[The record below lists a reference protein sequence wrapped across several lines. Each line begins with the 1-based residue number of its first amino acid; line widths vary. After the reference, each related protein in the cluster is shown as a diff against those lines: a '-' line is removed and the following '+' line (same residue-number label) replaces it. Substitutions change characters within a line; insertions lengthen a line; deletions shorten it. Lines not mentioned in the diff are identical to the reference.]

1 MTDTKEYTE
10 NLQKLLAESRQP
22 SVSRKDLDLAF
33 GEEFVE
39 SVAARLES
47 TNALQ
52 FDETLDQDALNKC
65 ANHRLFNFLQ
75 RNQRDP
81 HPSLEKGH
89 FFELRKWTTAA
100 AAERDDELWRLL
112 GTMATQTAERGENR
126 LDNPTTMT
134 ARRMMLR
141 LIEVVMGEFE
151 WSQRRSSARRER
163 LRASRSD
170 RRGSPR
176 RLARSNPRSV
186 RLVPRER
193 RRRRAVRGGLIDH
206 EPGPELA
213 LHARSRPC
221 FTHFSIATPREF
233 HSSPERAAA
242 PPRERFRHRRGARR
256 GLATS
261 RGMHATTTR
270 ALVSRFTVRSR
281 EVRARARRTE
291 RKRVECRRRDDVGSS
306 RALARAVSATRDG
319 PRRPPPKTTATMM
332 TDDAMRPTDE
342 QAIERGIRAQDAR
355 RAHLGRPSPTAARAT
370 TKSDA
375 EASVDVDAVNGV
387 SQRRLGEL
395 RNRAVEAMR
404 FAPSWL
410 KQIQMPPG
418 TSPGSVI
425 PVVGSFEE
433 LYRIAQIASLNGQPL
448 EEIEEFFR
456 GKEDVRVLELSSCEQ
471 RAIVTT
477 DHRNRTH
484 TVSLRGTKNI
494 KNVAQNLRLGTAP
507 TGRAEDVPVPMHRG
521 YRNIAQRCL
530 EAIEP
535 LLLDGYELQLT
546 GHSLGGAA
554 AVALALLLH
563 QKKKTKIRRV
573 VTFGSPK
580 LGPKETA
587 QAIEEIDI
595 LRVVQKDD
603 IIPLLPMS
611 RPLVRRPYCHVGE
624 GLVLDND
631 RPGVFADLPARVG
644 RSWNSMA
651 PACVDRKRDEHHDD
665 VDGGESGYE
674 TSLERRQRR
683 GQGAF
688 QAYHGCEA
696 GADDFPCGV

>member
-1 MTDTKEYTE
+1 M
-10 NLQKLLAESRQP
+10 
-22 SVSRKDLDLAF
+22 
-33 GEEFVE
+33 
-39 SVAARLES
+39 
-47 TNALQ
+47 
-52 FDETLDQDALNKC
+52 
-65 ANHRLFNFLQ
+65 
-75 RNQRDP
+75 
-81 HPSLEKGH
+81 
-89 FFELRKWTTAA
+89 
-100 AAERDDELWRLL
+100 
-112 GTMATQTAERGENR
+112 
-126 LDNPTTMT
+126 
-134 ARRMMLR
+134 
-141 LIEVVMGEFE
+141 I
-151 WSQRRSSARRER
+151 
-163 LRASRSD
+163 
-170 RRGSPR
+170 
-176 RLARSNPRSV
+176 
-186 RLVPRER
+186 
-193 RRRRAVRGGLIDH
+193 
-206 EPGPELA
+206 
-213 LHARSRPC
+213 
-221 FTHFSIATPREF
+221 
-233 HSSPERAAA
+233 
-242 PPRERFRHRRGARR
+242 
-256 GLATS
+256 
-261 RGMHATTTR
+261 
-270 ALVSRFTVRSR
+270 
-281 EVRARARRTE
+281 
-291 RKRVECRRRDDVGSS
+291 
-306 RALARAVSATRDG
+306 
-319 PRRPPPKTTATMM
+319 M
-332 TDDAMRPTDE
+332 TDDATRSTDE

-355 RAHLGRPSPTAARAT
+355 RARFGRPSSTARAT
-370 TKSDA
+370 TESDA

-433 LYRIAQIASLNGQPL
+433 LYRIAQIACLNGQPL

-631 RPGVFADLPARVG
+631 RPGVFADLPREWGAAG
-644 RSWNSMA
+644 ILW
-651 PACVDRKRDEHHDD
+651 
-665 VDGGESGYE
+665 
-674 TSLERRQRR
+674 RQRVSIESVMNTPR
-683 GQGAF
+683 R
-688 QAYHGCEA
+688 CRR
-696 GADDFPCGV
+696 